1 MGTVYIITVPL
12 QCRLVCLYVKT
23 EYHITTY
30 FQKFLLRMLKVRI
43 TAYDLYM
50 HPLITNNYRLYGNAY
65 KG

>member
-1 MGTVYIITVPL
+1 MGTVYTITVPL
-12 QCRLVCLYVKT
+12 QCRLVYLYVKT

-30 FQKFLLRMLKVRI
+30 FQKFFAVLKVRI

-50 HPLITNNYRLYGNAY
+50 HPLITNYYRLYSNAY